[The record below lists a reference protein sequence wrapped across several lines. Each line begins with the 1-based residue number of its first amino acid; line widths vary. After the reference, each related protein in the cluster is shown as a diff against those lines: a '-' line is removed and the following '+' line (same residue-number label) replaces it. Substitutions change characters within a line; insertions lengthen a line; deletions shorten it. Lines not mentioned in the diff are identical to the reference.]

1 VDATTFEV
9 TVSLQDMRF
18 VGAVRALVD
27 TAAQYAGCPP
37 ADAARFAG
45 DVENAIRACLGDH
58 RPDGLLPV
66 TVRRATGPIEV
77 LVDGQVLSLDV

>member
-1 VDATTFEV
+1 VDTTTFEV
-9 TVSLQDMRF
+9 VVSLQDARF

-27 TAAQYAGCPP
+27 TAAQYAGCQA

-45 DVENAIRACLGDH
+45 DVENAIRTCLGDR
-58 RPDGLLPV
+58 RPDGPLPV

-77 LVDGQVLSLDV
+77 IVDGQVLSLDV